1 MKTLVRQQTTIKIQ
15 PLAHAKVEN
24 LLPPDSEENA
34 EALALFE
41 KLHNSKKFTL
51 DAAHQAF
58 AKLASGK

>member
-1 MKTLVRQQTTIKIQ
+1 MKTLDRQQTTVKIQ

-24 LLPPDSEENA
+24 LLLPDSEKNA

-41 KLHNSKKFTL
+41 KLHKSEKFTL

-58 AKLASGK
+58 GKLASGK